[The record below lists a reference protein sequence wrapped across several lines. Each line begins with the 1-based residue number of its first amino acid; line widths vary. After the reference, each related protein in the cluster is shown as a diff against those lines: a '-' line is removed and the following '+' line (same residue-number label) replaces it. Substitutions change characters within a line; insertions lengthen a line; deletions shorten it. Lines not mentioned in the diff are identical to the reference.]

1 MPGCVRQ
8 PEGLA
13 GAVLGR
19 PALGAVPCQQAAR
32 GIPRAAYAR
41 HPRQL
46 RRHPPAPDVHYF
58 SALRRAASRLRRAG
72 RVPVRGSDADIL
84 RAFAA
89 AVVRAH
95 LAVHQQLR
103 DGDHRLAALLAMAA
117 EGAGR
122 AGGSGE
128 HRVKCVSLRGY
139 AVARNFRRCLFR
151 LKGLSQMALLEL
163 GGKRFTIPVGE
174 VTLGSDASCGIS
186 LSGAAV
192 LPRHALLQGQA
203 DGQVIIRKASP
214 AADILI
220 NGVRL
225 GAEPTPLLHGDKV
238 EVGGHELTFVDER
251 RSGSTQF
258 VKAFTPA
265 TAAGPAKAG
274 VKPQA
279 IGVTGGRIV
288 SLTDGREYVIATA
301 SLVFGREAGCDVVVA
316 GKDVSRRHA
325 EIVQTPKGYLLVDTS
340 TNGTFVNEERVEGQR
355 ILARTDVIR
364 LGDEQ
369 FRFYADAAP
378 ATAAPPPPPGP
389 AASPPQAAPPP
400 SAPSPGT
407 QPVGGSGQAAPPP
420 GAGDRLRHTV
430 HGLEAYVPPSPR
442 SATGGALASFLVRS
456 GGLAGQRLSVKTPVV
471 NIGRADYNDL
481 VVPDPSVSTSHAK
494 LQRREGVWVLVDLD
508 STNGTFVDG
517 EQVKGEA
524 PLAPG
529 ATVRLGDVQLVFEPS
544 DDAMSIAKGG
554 GTQMLRTP
562 HSTALNAPPRPA
574 SPPSQPPASPSRPSP
589 APPASPAPPLRP
601 QPPTPSRP
609 GPRPKRPAA
618 QQPPPKKGKGCGGSA
633 AALVVGGGAIVA
645 LLHRLLA

>member
-1 MPGCVRQ
+1 MHGCVRQ

-19 PALGAVPCQQAAR
+19 LALGAVPCQQAAR
-32 GIPRAAYAR
+32 GVRRAAYAR

-46 RRHPPAPDVHYF
+46 RRHPPAPDVHHLPPV
-58 SALRRAASRLRRAG
+58 LRTDARFRRAG
-72 RVPVRGSDADIL
+72 RVPVRGGDADL
-84 RAFAA
+84 CRALAA

-103 DGDHRLAALLAMAA
+103 DGDHRLAALLVLAA
-117 EGAGR
+117 EGVGR

-128 HRVKCVSLRGY
+128 HRVKRVSLRGY
-139 AVARNFRRCLFR
+139 AVGRNFRRCLFR

-163 GGKRFTIPVGE
+163 GGRKFTIPVGE
-174 VTLGSDASCGIS
+174 VALGSDAGCAIS
-186 LSGAAV
+186 LTGAAV

-214 AADILI
+214 AAEVFI

-258 VKAFTPA
+258 VKAFTPE
-265 TAAGPAKAG
+265 TAAGPPKAG
-274 VKPQA
+274 VKPPA
-279 IGVTGGRIV
+279 IGVTGGRVV
-288 SLTDGREYVIATA
+288 SLTDGREYVIAAA
-301 SLVFGREAGCDVVVA
+301 SLVFGREAGCDVVVG

-340 TNGTFVNEERVEGQR
+340 TNGTFVNEERVAGQR

-389 AASPPQAAPPP
+389 AVSPPQATPPT
-400 SAPSPGT
+400 PSPGT
-407 QPVGGSGQAAPPP
+407 QPAGGSGQAAPPT

-442 SATGGALASFLVRS
+442 AAAGGSLASFLVRS

-517 EQVKGEA
+517 EQVKGDA

-544 DDAMSIAKGG
+544 DDALSIAKGA

-562 HSTALNAPPRPA
+562 HSTALNVPPRPA
-574 SPPSQPPASPSRPSP
+574 SPPSQPPASPSRPP
-589 APPASPAPPLRP
+589 APPS
-601 QPPTPSRP
+601 
-609 GPRPKRPAA
+609 
-618 QQPPPKKGKGCGGSA
+618 
-633 AALVVGGGAIVA
+633 
-645 LLHRLLA
+645 

>member
-1 MPGCVRQ
+1 
-8 PEGLA
+8 
-13 GAVLGR
+13 
-19 PALGAVPCQQAAR
+19 
-32 GIPRAAYAR
+32 
-41 HPRQL
+41 
-46 RRHPPAPDVHYF
+46 
-58 SALRRAASRLRRAG
+58 
-72 RVPVRGSDADIL
+72 
-84 RAFAA
+84 
-89 AVVRAH
+89 
-95 LAVHQQLR
+95 
-103 DGDHRLAALLAMAA
+103 
-117 EGAGR
+117 
-122 AGGSGE
+122 
-128 HRVKCVSLRGY
+128 
-139 AVARNFRRCLFR
+139 
-151 LKGLSQMALLEL
+151 MALLEL
-163 GGKRFTIPVGE
+163 GGKRFPLPAGE
-174 VTLGSDASCGIS
+174 LVLGSDAACT
-186 LSGAAV
+186 LV
-192 LPRHALLQGQA
+192 LAGPGMFARHAVFQGQP
-203 DGQVIIRKASP
+203 DGQVVIRKATP
-214 AADILI
+214 AAEVMI
-220 NGVRL
+220 NGVRQ
-225 GAEPTPLLHGDKV
+225 GSEPTPLLHGDKV
-238 EVGGHELTFVDER
+238 EVGEHELTFVDER
-251 RSGSTQF
+251 RSGSTQY
-258 VKAFTPA
+258 VQAL
-265 TAAGPAKAG
+265 
-274 VKPQA
+274 PQA
-279 IGVTGGRIV
+279 TGGAGGGGARAKPGATGTTGGRIV
-288 SLTDGREYVIATA
+288 SLTDGREYVIAGP

-325 EIVQTPKGYLLVDTS
+325 EIVQTPRGYLLVDSS

-407 QPVGGSGQAAPPP
+407 QPVGGSGQVAPPP

-442 SATGGALASFLVRS
+442 SATGGSLASFLVRS
-456 GGLAGQRLSVKTPVV
+456 GGLSGQRLSVKTPVV

-517 EQVKGEA
+517 EQVKGDA

-544 DDAMSIAKGG
+544 DDALSIAKGG

-562 HSTALNAPPRPA
+562 HSTAPNV
-574 SPPSQPPASPSRPSP
+574 SPSP
-589 APPASPAPPLRP
+589 APRPAPPPSPPPSRPAPGASPAPGAKAA
-601 QPPTPSRP
+601 PSRP
-609 GPRPKRPAA
+609 GPRPAPKRPTA

-633 AALVVGGGAIVA
+633 AALVIGGGALLA

>member
-1 MPGCVRQ
+1 
-8 PEGLA
+8 
-13 GAVLGR
+13 
-19 PALGAVPCQQAAR
+19 
-32 GIPRAAYAR
+32 
-41 HPRQL
+41 
-46 RRHPPAPDVHYF
+46 
-58 SALRRAASRLRRAG
+58 
-72 RVPVRGSDADIL
+72 
-84 RAFAA
+84 
-89 AVVRAH
+89 
-95 LAVHQQLR
+95 
-103 DGDHRLAALLAMAA
+103 
-117 EGAGR
+117 
-122 AGGSGE
+122 
-128 HRVKCVSLRGY
+128 
-139 AVARNFRRCLFR
+139 
-151 LKGLSQMALLEL
+151 MALLEL

-174 VTLGSDASCGIS
+174 VTLGSDASCAIP

-203 DGQVIIRKASP
+203 DGQVIIRKVSP
-214 AADILI
+214 A
-220 NGVRL
+220 
-225 GAEPTPLLHGDKV
+225 AEPTPLLHGDKV

-258 VKAFTPA
+258 VKAFTPE
-265 TAAGPAKAG
+265 TAAGPPKAG
-274 VKPQA
+274 VKPPA
-279 IGVTGGRIV
+279 IGVTGGRVV
-288 SLTDGREYVIATA
+288 SLTDGREYVIAAA

-340 TNGTFVNEERVEGQR
+340 TNGTFVNEERLEGQR

-389 AASPPQAAPPP
+389 AASPPQATPQ
-400 SAPSPGT
+400 APSPGT
-407 QPVGGSGQAAPPP
+407 QPAGGSGQAAPPP

-442 SATGGALASFLVRS
+442 AAAGGPLARFLGRG

-529 ATVRLGDVQLVFEPS
+529 AAVRFGDVQLVFEPT
-544 DDAMSIAKGG
+544 DDALGVAKGG
-554 GTQMLRTP
+554 GTQVLRTP
-562 HSTALNAPPRPA
+562 HSVAPNV
-574 SPPSQPPASPSRPSP
+574 PPMP
-589 APPASPAPPLRP
+589 APPQAPPLHPPSRSAPAPAPAPAAPPARGPKAAPPLRP

-609 GPRPKRPAA
+609 RPPPAPKPPAA
-618 QQPPPKKGKGCGGSA
+618 QHP
-633 AALVVGGGAIVA
+633 
-645 LLHRLLA
+645 